1 MVSYGTQEAIVRL
14 VETYSD
20 MLLRL
25 AASRLSS
32 VDDAEDAVQEVF
44 LYLLERSVTFRDAEH
59 EKAWLIRT
67 TLHRASNIRKRVS
80 SQNLPLEEEAFSRAA
95 PDNNSELLDAVRAL
109 PEKYSAVLHLHYY
122 EGYSMKEIANSL
134 GIPSA
139 TVGTRLARGRDLLR
153 QALKEDT
160 V

>member
-1 MVSYGTQEAIVRL
+1 MAHPNDPPPCEQHT
-14 VETYSD
+14 
-20 MLLRL
+20 
-25 AASRLSS
+25 
-32 VDDAEDAVQEVF
+32 
-44 LYLLERSVTFRDAEH
+44 
-59 EKAWLIRT
+59 KARFVAKPPIGGRG
-67 TLHRASNIRKRVS
+67 
-80 SQNLPLEEEAFSRAA
+80 FSRAA
-95 PDNNSELLDAVRAL
+95 PDNNSELLDAVRTL

-122 EGYSMKEIANSL
+122 EGYSMKEIANIL

>member
-1 MVSYGTQEAIVRL
+1 MVSYGTQEAIDRL

-25 AASRLSS
+25 AASRLSN

-44 LYLLERSVTFRDAEH
+44 LYLLERGVTFRDAEH

-67 TLHRASNIRKRVS
+67 TLHRASNIRKRAS
-80 SQNLPLEEEAFSRAA
+80 SQNLPLEEEVFSRAA
-95 PDNNSELLDAVRAL
+95 PDNNNELLDAVRAL
-109 PEKYSAVLHLHYY
+109 PEKYSTVLHLHYY
-122 EGYSMKEIANSL
+122 EGYSMKEIANIL
-134 GIPSA
+134 DIPSA

-153 QALKEDT
+153 QALKEDMI
-160 V
+160 

>member
-80 SQNLPLEEEAFSRAA
+80 SQNLPLEEEAFPA
-95 PDNNSELLDAVRAL
+95 PRRTITANCLMPCAHCRKNIARCFTCII
-109 PEKYSAVLHLHYY
+109 
-122 EGYSMKEIANSL
+122 MKA
-134 GIPSA
+134 IP
-139 TVGTRLARGRDLLR
+139 
-153 QALKEDT
+153 
-160 V
+160 